1 MTATTLSAD
10 LQASYAN
17 VTAATAHEAMG
28 RKGALDSAI
37 KPIRSGMRVF
47 GTAFTC
53 ICPAG
58 DNLTLHAALKLSKP
72 GDVLVCGAAGFTEQ
86 GLFGDVMA
94 SCAKG
99 KGIAGLVVDGGV
111 RDAADIHRIG
121 FPVFS
126 RSISIKGAVKET
138 LGAINQ
144 PIVVGGELVSP
155 GDLII
160 GDDDGVVVIPAA
172 LIEETAAACV
182 EREKKEAR
190 FREALLQGNTTW
202 EMLNL
207 NALMEKKGSSFRL

>member
-1 MTATTLSAD
+1 MTASALSAE
-10 LQASYAN
+10 LLARYEK

-37 KPIRSGMRVF
+37 KPIRSGMRVL
-47 GTAFTC
+47 GPAFTC
-53 ICPAG
+53 ACAPG
-58 DNLTLHAALKLSKP
+58 DNLTLHAALKLAQP
-72 GDVLVCGAAGFTEQ
+72 GDVLVCAAAGFTEQ

-99 KGIAGLVVDGGV
+99 KGLAGLVVDGGV

-126 RSISIKGAVKET
+126 RAISIKGSVKET
-138 LGAINQ
+138 LGPLGQ
-144 PIVVGGELVSP
+144 PVVVGGELVSP

-160 GDDDGVVVIPAA
+160 GDDDGVVVIPKA
-172 LIEETAAACV
+172 LIAETADACI
-182 EREKKEAR
+182 EREKKELR
-190 FREALLQGNTTW
+190 FREALLKGNTTW

>member
-1 MTATTLSAD
+1 MTDFALTPELLARYET
-10 LQASYAN
+10 

-37 KPIRSGMRVF
+37 KPIRSGMRVL
-47 GTAFTC
+47 GPAFTC
-53 ICPAG
+53 VCPPG
-58 DNLTLHAALKLSKP
+58 DNLTLHAALKLAKP
-72 GDVLVCGAAGFTEQ
+72 GDVLVCAAAGFTEQ

-94 SCAKG
+94 SAAKG
-99 KGIAGLVVDGGV
+99 KGLAGLIVDGGV
-111 RDAADIHRIG
+111 RDANDIHRIG

-138 LGAINQ
+138 LGPLNE

-160 GDDDGVVVIPAA
+160 GDDDGVVVIPKA
-172 LIEETAAACV
+172 LIAETADACL
-182 EREKKEAR
+182 EREQKEIR

-207 NALMEKKGSSFRL
+207 NALMEKKGSAFRL